1 MDRKG
6 EGFTLIE
13 VLIALAILGAALV
26 TVQFAVSAAAFRQ
39 SQRENET
46 ISLGLAQETLE
57 RSLVS
62 PASQAETPFA
72 PPFERFTGQVEVAPW
87 QGLPD
92 LREVAVTIRWSGTT
106 GQESLRVH
114 TLVADY

>member
-1 MDRKG
+1 MDRRR
-6 EGFTLIE
+6 EGFTLLE

-39 SQRENET
+39 TQRENES

-57 RSLVS
+57 QSLVS
-62 PASQAETPFA
+62 PAPEAETPFE
-72 PPFERFTGQVEVAPW
+72 PPFERFTRQVEVAPW

-92 LREVAVTIRWSGTT
+92 LREVTVTIRWNGTM
-106 GQESLRVH
+106 GQELFRVH
-114 TLVADY
+114 TLVANY